1 MSRSQREEKGGKRV
15 KKEQRP
21 SRRGVRRMFLTC
33 CILAIILLALWQT
46 GMLPFPGQTSD
57 PTPPS
62 GITSAEPDTS
72 APDNTQTDN
81 SQPGQVGRDRPTSP
95 PRSRTPPGTSSW
107 STAGTP
113 CPRATSPS

>member
-46 GMLPFPGQTSD
+46 GMLPLPRADVRPHPAQRHHQRGTGHVCAGQ
-57 PTPPS
+57 
-62 GITSAEPDTS
+62 
-72 APDNTQTDN
+72 
-81 SQPGQVGRDRPTSP
+81 QPAGQVGRDRRRAYPGAGHPLEPHPGQPLAP
-95 PRSRTPPGTSSW
+95 PAR
-107 STAGTP
+107 
-113 CPRATSPS
+113 RATSPS